1 MLRALSNGLA
11 RVLACVLVCVLVC
24 VPWGLVACTTTT
36 ADTPAPAIG
45 MRAADFDVEHYALD
59 IVLDPQERRLQ
70 GTCRIRLW
78 PTVASLRAVDL
89 DLVALAVDRVTD
101 RAGRNLSFAQRDG
114 ALRIDLVEPLLAG
127 DYAELTVHYGGR
139 PAKGLYFSGERAGVP
154 TQVFTHAQCADARA
168 WFPCF
173 DEPHDRATSEIVVRV
188 PRAWSVLSGGERL
201 ERREEG
207 DQAVE
212 RWRTT
217 FPHPPYLM
225 SLVAG
230 ELTIEES
237 QWEGVPLWFA
247 AEPRLA
253 PELAETFAETDEI
266 LAFLTAVT
274 GVRYPYAK
282 YSQAAVD
289 GFPYGG
295 MENMSATTVTD
306 SAVTDAAGLAD
317 VPSTGLVAHEAA
329 HQWFG
334 DLVTCRDWSHAWL
347 NEGFATYFAALYTDS
362 ARGND
367 AFLVEMDDARSR
379 WLARDRGSNR
389 RPMVHGAARDPLQ
402 LFFSGHAYEGGSV
415 RLHHLR
421 ALLGDDAFFRGVRAY
436 LAAHRGGSVVTDDL
450 RVALEGASGRDL
462 RAHFERWF
470 HAPGHP
476 RVAFAWSH
484 DDARNELEV
493 RVRQTQ
499 DDPPFPCLIECEI
512 ADAHGVRRARWE
524 LDGRRASY
532 VLPQTGAPRW
542 VRLDPA
548 CALPAEI
555 EESRTFAE
563 WIAILAHAPDAAG
576 RRAAAT
582 FLAGHRA
589 TTTDSALRSTLQS
602 ALLLALSED
611 PSPAV
616 RVAIARSIGPA
627 HEPDER
633 AAFVVRARADADP
646 AVRAAALR
654 ALEPAGSDTELA
666 DLARVAIARGG
677 SYAVVGAALG
687 LLVRAE
693 PGDAIGRLRAELEG
707 PSPHGE
713 RAARVLAEV
722 ARLKDP
728 RGVELLRAYARDDDM
743 PDPPRRLAIAE
754 LGMVAATDPAV
765 RAELCGLLDS
775 PRSRIR
781 RDAIRALE
789 RALVPEVR
797 ARLQEHARR
806 TPHDE
811 ERRAIEKALA
821 ADA

>member
-1 MLRALSNGLA
+1 MLRPVLRAPIRALLCAILALAGLA
-11 RVLACVLVCVLVC
+11 
-24 VPWGLVACTTTT
+24 ACTTTT
-36 ADTPAPAIG
+36 ADAPAPAIG
-45 MRAADFDVEHYALD
+45 ARTAGFDVEHYALH
-59 IVLDPQERRLQ
+59 LTLHPAERRLE
-70 GTCRIRLW
+70 GVCRIRLW
-78 PTVASLRAVDL
+78 PTVPSLAQVDL
-89 DLVALAVDRVTD
+89 DLEGLTVARVTD
-101 RAGRNLSFAQRDG
+101 RTERDLSYTHHDGRLH
-114 ALRIDLVEPLLAG
+114 IDLREPVAAG

-139 PAKGLYFSGERAGVP
+139 PVKGLYFSGERAGVP
-154 TQVFTHAQCADARA
+154 TQVFTHGECSDARA

-188 PRAWSVLSGGERL
+188 PRAWNVLSGGERI

-207 DQAVE
+207 SSAVE

-230 ELTIEES
+230 ELAIEES
-237 QWEGVPLWFA
+237 VWEDVPLYFA

-253 PELAETFAETDEI
+253 PQLRPTFAETDEI
-266 LAFLTAVT
+266 LAFLSSAT
-274 GVRYPYAK
+274 GVRYPYPK

-295 MENMSATTVTD
+295 MENLSATTVID
-306 SAVTDAAGLAD
+306 SAVTDAAALAD
-317 VPSTGLVAHEAA
+317 APSTGLVAHEAA

-347 NEGFATYFAALYTDS
+347 NEGFATYFGALYTQS

-379 WLARDRGSNR
+379 WLARDQGSNR
-389 RPMVHGAARDPLQ
+389 RPMVYGVARDPIQ

-421 ALLGDDAFFRGVRAY
+421 AWLGDEAFFRGVRAY
-436 LAAHRGGSVVTDDL
+436 LGAHRGGSVVTDDL

-462 RAHFERWF
+462 REHFERWF
-470 HAPGHP
+470 YAPGHP
-476 RVAFAWSH
+476 RVVFAWSH

-512 ADAHGVRRARWE
+512 ADAQGVRVARWE
-524 LDGRRASY
+524 FDGRSERF
-532 VLPQTGAPRW
+532 VVPQAGAPRW

-548 CALPAEI
+548 CALPAVI

-563 WIAILAHAPDAAG
+563 WLALLAGAPDAAG

-589 TTTDSALRSTLQS
+589 TTTDASLRATLQRG
-602 ALLLALSED
+602 LLLALATD
-611 PSPAV
+611 ASPAV
-616 RVAIARSIGPA
+616 RLAIARSIAPVRA
-627 HEPDER
+627 LDER
-633 AAFVVRARADADP
+633 AAFLARAREDADP
-646 AVRAAALR
+646 SVRAAALR
-654 ALEPAGSDTELA
+654 ALEPQAPDLELA
-666 DLARVAIARGG
+666 DLARAEIARGT
-677 SYAVVGAALG
+677 SYAATGAALG
-687 LLVRAE
+687 LLVRAD
-693 PGDAIGRLRAELEG
+693 PGDAVGRLAAELDG

-728 RGVELLRAYARDDDM
+728 RGVELLRACARDDDM

-754 LGMVAATDPAV
+754 LGVVAATDPAV
-765 RAELCGLLDS
+765 RAELCGLLES

-789 RALVPEVR
+789 RALVPDVR
-797 ARLQEHARR
+797 ARLHEHARR

-821 ADA
+821 ADG